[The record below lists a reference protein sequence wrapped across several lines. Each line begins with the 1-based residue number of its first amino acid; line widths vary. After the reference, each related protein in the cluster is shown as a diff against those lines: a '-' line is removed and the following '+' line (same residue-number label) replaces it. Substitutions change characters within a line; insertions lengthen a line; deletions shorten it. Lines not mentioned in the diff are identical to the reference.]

1 MLDDTDDIQ
10 ISFARMQEKTSKG
23 PKEET
28 TRYSSE
34 FIQDAQPLMMEGRRA
49 VTEKRGDIFD
59 GADERGRN
67 KNGDVM
73 GVPLSYEIRKRAVN
87 FYDEGKRPKEVA
99 ELLSISHKTALKLQK
114 SIKSQCLEK
123 GPDNKTLGVPLP
135 GKQGGWRWSRL
146 NQTQQVACSQI
157 AVEHPTWT
165 IAQIKEEVESMF
177 GIAVSDEELTT
188 GNISLGEFSLLTGR
202 HFYQLT
208 GIIHFSIFYSIQPQ
222 QIRLDFIIL
231 KVIFCGI
238 FVCFLKYFLDFLQF
252 VSSFRSD
259 VFIGYG
265 LTI

>member
-1 MLDDTDDIQ
+1 DIQ

-177 GIAVSDEELTT
+177 GIAVSDST
-188 GNISLGEFSLLTGR
+188 IWR
-202 HFYQLT
+202 QLRK
-208 GIIHFSIFYSIQPQ
+208 SQ
-222 QIRLDFIIL
+222 
-231 KVIFCGI
+231 
-238 FVCFLKYFLDFLQF
+238 LQF
-252 VSSFRSD
+252 MRA
-259 VFIGYG
+259 
-265 LTI
+265 